1 MKFRGLVVV
10 GMLAWS
16 AAAPA
21 EDAGVALAQR
31 SVCLACH
38 QVDTKRVGPSFRDIA
53 LRYAGNEA
61 AAEYLA
67 RTIRDGSRG
76 LWGAIP
82 MPAQRHVDPATALL
96 LGEWIMSL
104 APEPEH
110 PQDLADEELES
121 PTSSAAE
128 AASSGKG
135 NRTDT
140 AAPRQTGSS
149 RPAMGLAEG
158 EGS

>member
-1 MKFRGLVVV
+1 MIVRGLLVLGLGLLS
-10 GMLAWS
+10 GMTH
-16 AAAPA
+16 A
-21 EDAGVALAQR
+21 EDPGRELAQR

-67 RTIRDGSRG
+67 RAIRDGSRG

-96 LGEWIMSL
+96 LGEWIVSL
-104 APEPEH
+104 AP
-110 PQDLADEELES
+110 A
-121 PTSSAAE
+121 
-128 AASSGKG
+128 
-135 NRTDT
+135 TDT
-140 AAPRQTGSS
+140 ADNPQSQPLQPQVAEEAGSS
-149 RPAMGLAEG
+149 GTPAQVLPSSDLTGTD
-158 EGS
+158 S

>member
-1 MKFRGLVVV
+1 MKFRGLIVV

-16 AAAPA
+16 ALAQAD
-21 EDAGVALAQR
+21 DAGVALAQR

-104 APEPEH
+104 APAADNS
-110 PQDLADEELES
+110 QGSADEEFE
-121 PTSSAAE
+121 SSAGS
-128 AASSGKG
+128 AADAISLGEENGAVLAGGSKVGPVTELIMGESS
-135 NRTDT
+135 
-140 AAPRQTGSS
+140 
-149 RPAMGLAEG
+149 
-158 EGS
+158 

>member
-1 MKFRGLVVV
+1 MRFQGLIAV
-10 GMLAWS
+10 MLLAGG
-16 AAAPA
+16 AAQA

-31 SVCLACH
+31 NVCLACH

-53 LRYAGNEA
+53 LRYAGNES

-96 LGEWIMSL
+96 LGEWILSL
-104 APEPEH
+104 APVQDEPPALSGVQSIESSDKQ
-110 PQDLADEELES
+110 PAAETPVLAD
-121 PTSSAAE
+121 
-128 AASSGKG
+128 
-135 NRTDT
+135 
-140 AAPRQTGSS
+140 
-149 RPAMGLAEG
+149 RPAGDN
-158 EGS
+158 S

>member
-1 MKFRGLVVV
+1 MKIRGLIAV
-10 GMLAWS
+10 GLLGWS
-16 AAAPA
+16 AAHAS
-21 EDAGVALAQR
+21 DAGVELAQR

-67 RTIRDGSRG
+67 RSIRDGSRS

-96 LGEWIMSL
+96 LGKWIISL
-104 APEPEH
+104 APASEKV
-110 PQDLADEELES
+110 QDD
-121 PTSSAAE
+121 
-128 AASSGKG
+128 
-135 NRTDT
+135 
-140 AAPRQTGSS
+140 
-149 RPAMGLAEG
+149 
-158 EGS
+158 

>member
-1 MKFRGLVVV
+1 MSVRGLLVL
-10 GMLAWS
+10 GLGLLCWS
-16 AAAPA
+16 TAYADDPGR
-21 EDAGVALAQR
+21 ELAQR

-61 AAEYLA
+61 AAKYLA
-67 RTIRDGSRG
+67 GTIRDGSRG

-104 APEPEH
+104 APDSASANENNPDISSEIEEGG
-110 PQDLADEELES
+110 ADPLE
-121 PTSSAAE
+121 
-128 AASSGKG
+128 
-135 NRTDT
+135 TDGIG
-140 AAPRQTGSS
+140 ADS
-149 RPAMGLAEG
+149 
-158 EGS
+158 